1 MVTRVD
7 LLRPQN
13 LIRRHGWYESTC
25 GYGELLVRGGER
37 VGLQLSQCD
46 ELSSVGV
53 RPVQL
58 SGYPPSM
65 ILQGS
70 IAEKPDSQP
79 TDPVEHFSARPL
91 VDLAAAHRLVH
102 ERKDLRAQER
112 RRSQAVF

>member
-1 MVTRVD
+1 MVRSG
-7 LLRPQN
+7 Q
-13 LIRRHGWYESTC
+13 
-25 GYGELLVRGGER
+25 R
-37 VGLQLSQCD
+37 VGLQLSECD
-46 ELSSVGV
+46 ELSPVGV

-58 SGYPPSM
+58 GGYSPGV

-112 RRSQAVF
+112 RRSQVVL